1 MYFFGEVTFPD
12 SREHLLRNFSVQPA
26 YTVYFLRSVAGK
38 YRHTETFAL
47 VTRIV
52 TSKIHQVVPADTHS
66 SRITTHVLT
75 EQTFVEVVVTGRN
88 RSMNC
93 IKRRSANQLD
103 SLIKCQSGSY
113 IVADTLNIDQCSVSF
128 VTMINVFFDAQC
140 FQCQDTT
147 DTQQDFLF
155 QTVFPVAT
163 IKLMSNRTVELAV
176 HFIICIQQIQRNTS
190 YIYTPY
196 VSMYIIIQIR
206 NIHHQRLT
214 IRIHHTVDR
223 KLAEV
228 LRFVVGNLLPIHR
241 QRLSKVTVTIQET
254 YRTKIY
260 IAVRSFF
267 QVVTGQYT
275 QTTGIYFQDAAQT
288 IFHAEISYRRT
299 VFIRLHIHVI
309 SEFCI
314 NIIHSPQNH
323 LVFCQR
329 FQLLIAHTFQQ
340 QHRVLATF
348 FPKFRI

>member
-1 MYFFGEVTFPD
+1 M
-12 SREHLLRNFSVQPA
+12 QPA
-26 YTVYFLRSVAGK
+26 YTVYFLSSVASK

-47 VTRIV
+47 IPRII
-52 TSKIHQVVPADTHS
+52 TSKIHQVIPADTHS
-66 SRITTHVLT
+66 CRVTAHVFT

-103 SLIKCQSGSY
+103 SLIECQSGSY
-113 IVADTLNIDQCSVSF
+113 VVADTLNIDQCSVSF

-140 FQCQDTT
+140 FQRQDTT

-163 IKLMSNRTVELAV
+163 IKLVSNRTVEFAV
-176 HFIICIQQIQRNTS
+176 HFIIRIQQIQRNAS
-190 YIYTPY
+190 YIYAPY
-196 VSMYIIIQIR
+196 VSMYIIVQIR
-206 NIHHQRLT
+206 NIHYQRLT
-214 IRIHHTVDR
+214 ICIHHTIDR
-223 KLAEV
+223 KLTEV
-228 LRFVVGNLLPIHR
+228 LCLVVSNLLSIHR
-241 QRLSKVTVTIQET
+241 QRLSKVAITVQKT
-254 YRTKIY
+254 YCTKIY

-267 QVVTGQYT
+267 QVVASQYT

-288 IFHAEISYRRT
+288 IFHAEIGNRRT
-299 VFIRLHIHVI
+299 FCIRFHVQII

-314 NIIHSPQNH
+314 NFIHSSQNH
-323 LVFCQR
+323 LIFCQS

-340 QHRVLATF
+340 QHRILSTF